1 MFFPTSVKCL
11 GKSIRSPRTGRA
23 HKCTERRCKLTVLS
37 PDGSSNALGNDAAS
51 RPVRANQQLVL
62 TPTMLMPKVGQKL
75 HKAGHFLKWLW
86 QELTTAIILG
96 LGVISLSAQADS
108 VKVSFPSN
116 TDPTELPQ
124 AWPEQVGVDSE
135 GLVKLSQWIR
145 DSKFD
150 IRSLVVVKE
159 GKIVFERYS
168 SGLTRDN
175 NYELYSITKAMTAML
190 AGKLIEE
197 GKISLDSSVKE
208 VLEKARSDLKDA
220 LADKGNVNMTTGLRY
235 DFKPPTDPIYYE
247 APDRLKLA
255 ATTTPELEPGKVF
268 QYTDINPVLA
278 TAMLSAAAG
287 KKLERYAEEK
297 LFTPLGL
304 KHAAWQRADEKGL
317 VSGGWGLRLRAVDMA
332 RLGMLALQDGSW
344 EGKQVVPAAW
354 VKSMTTGQSTPFFG
368 YYWWV
373 NNIVEGGVEGGSQL
387 EFDTMGFKG
396 QNIVVLPKYN
406 AVVTMTS
413 MLSPNGGLR
422 DAQCLQI
429 LRYMMNQYI
438 LPALDNRQSEPTEG
452 QKQALLTELQLAE
465 DSKGVSGFA
474 ADPTDTPQ

>member
-1 MFFPTSVKCL
+1 VRAV
-11 GKSIRSPRTGRA
+11 RSPHTGRA
-23 HKCTERRCKLTVLS
+23 HKCKERRRKLAVLS
-37 PDGSSNALGNDAAS
+37 PGWFKQCSLERTRRADRFVPTSNYFY
-51 RPVRANQQLVL
+51 
-62 TPTMLMPKVGQKL
+62 PTMLMPKVGQKL
-75 HKAGHFLKWLW
+75 YKAGHFLKWLR
-86 QELTTAIILG
+86 EKLTTAIILG
-96 LGVISLSAQADS
+96 LGISLSAHADS

-145 DSKFD
+145 DSKLD

-168 SGLTRDN
+168 SGLTREN

-208 VLEKARSDLKDA
+208 VLEKARPDLKEA
-220 LADKGNVNMTTGLRY
+220 LADKGNVKLRNVLTMTTGLRY

-255 ATTTPELEPGKVF
+255 ATTIAELEPGKVF

-287 KKLERYAEEK
+287 KKLEHYAEEK

-332 RLGMLALQDGSW
+332 RFGMLALQDGSW

-373 NNIVEGGVEGGSQL
+373 NNIVEGGVEGGSQP

-396 QNIVVLPKYN
+396 QNIAVLPKYS

-429 LRYMMNQYI
+429 LRYMMSVYI
-438 LPALDNRQSEPTEG
+438 LPALDNQYSEPTEG

-465 DSKGVSGFA
+465 DS
-474 ADPTDTPQ
+474 

>member
-1 MFFPTSVKCL
+1 MVQALLPSKCMEKWIDREVSRLADRMRKARWL
-11 GKSIRSPRTGRA
+11 GR
-23 HKCTERRCKLTVLS
+23 
-37 PDGSSNALGNDAAS
+37 D
-51 RPVRANQQLVL
+51 LVA
-62 TPTMLMPKVGQKL
+62 M
-75 HKAGHFLKWLW
+75 A
-86 QELTTAIILG
+86 ILG
-96 LGVISLSAQADS
+96 LGLMSVSAQADS
-108 VKVSFPSN
+108 VKVAFPDN
-116 TDPTELPQ
+116 TDPAELPEL
-124 AWPEQVGVDSE
+124 WPEQAGVDSE

-145 DSKFD
+145 DSKLD
-150 IRSLVVVKE
+150 IRSLLVVKD

-175 NYELYSITKAMTAML
+175 NYELYSITKALTAML
-190 AGKLIEE
+190 AGDLIGE

-208 VLEKARSDLKDA
+208 VLEKTRPDLHDA
-220 LADKGNVNMTTGLRY
+220 LADKGNVKLHNVLSMTTGLRY

-255 ATTTPELEPGKVF
+255 ATTIPELEPGKVF
-268 QYTDINPVLA
+268 QYMDINPVLA

-287 KKLERYAEEK
+287 KKLELYADEK
-297 LFTPLGL
+297 LFKPLGM

-332 RLGMLALQDGSW
+332 RLGLLALQDGSW

-354 VKSMTTGQSTPFFG
+354 VKSMTTAQSTPFFG
-368 YYWWV
+368 YYWWI
-373 NNIVEGGVEGGSQL
+373 NNIVEGGVEGGGQP

-396 QNIVVLPKYN
+396 QNIVVLPRYH

-429 LRYMMNQYI
+429 LRYMMSEYI
-438 LPALDNRQSEPTEG
+438 LPALDKEPSEPTDAQRE
-452 QKQALLTELQLAE
+452 ALLAELQLAE
-465 DSKGVSGFA
+465 DSKGVPGFA

>member
-1 MFFPTSVKCL
+1 
-11 GKSIRSPRTGRA
+11 
-23 HKCTERRCKLTVLS
+23 
-37 PDGSSNALGNDAAS
+37 
-51 RPVRANQQLVL
+51 
-62 TPTMLMPKVGQKL
+62 
-75 HKAGHFLKWLW
+75 
-86 QELTTAIILG
+86 
-96 LGVISLSAQADS
+96 
-108 VKVSFPSN
+108 
-116 TDPTELPQ
+116 
-124 AWPEQVGVDSE
+124 
-135 GLVKLSQWIR
+135 
-145 DSKFD
+145 
-150 IRSLVVVKE
+150 
-159 GKIVFERYS
+159 
-168 SGLTRDN
+168 LTRDN
-175 NYELYSITKAMTAML
+175 NYELYSITKAVTAIL
-190 AGKLIEE
+190 AGDLIEE

-208 VLEKARSDLKDA
+208 VLEKTRPDLKDA
-220 LADKGNVNMTTGLRY
+220 LADKGNVKLRNVLNMTTGLRY

-255 ATTTPELEPGKVF
+255 ATTIPELEPGKVF
-268 QYTDINPVLA
+268 QYMDINPVLA

-287 KKLERYAEEK
+287 EKLERYADRK
-297 LFTPLGL
+297 LFAPLGL

-344 EGKQVVPAAW
+344 EGQQVVPAGW

-373 NNIVEGGVEGGSQL
+373 NNIVEGRVEGGSQP

-396 QNIVVLPKYN
+396 QNIVILPKYR

-429 LRYMMNQYI
+429 LRYMMSKYI
-438 LPALDNRQSEPTEG
+438 LPALDQKPSEPTDA
-452 QKQALLTELQLAE
+452 QRQAMLTELQLAE
-465 DSKGVSGFA
+465 DSKGVPGFA